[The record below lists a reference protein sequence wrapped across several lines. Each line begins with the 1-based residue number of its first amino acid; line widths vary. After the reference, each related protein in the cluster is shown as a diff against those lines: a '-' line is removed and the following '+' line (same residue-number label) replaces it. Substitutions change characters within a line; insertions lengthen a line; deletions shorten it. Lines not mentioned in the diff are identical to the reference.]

1 MARSDV
7 RKIDPF
13 DAPVPGQGMTGAPE
27 QYPWERPTRTSKP
40 EEAAMAI
47 ISKIESNPQ
56 TEEAILNLMASGIP
70 IENLVNTIAL
80 SGFGE
85 GEFTPDTAEMIKLPL
100 TVYLIGAAI
109 ENKIEAQ
116 VFNKSPKDDTLV
128 ENADMEMI
136 LENRDPS
143 RFAMYKEN
151 MREALEDSPD
161 MIQDE
166 RNEMQELA
174 MDEQSEGFM
183 RPPMEELV

>member
-1 MARSDV
+1 
-7 RKIDPF
+7 
-13 DAPVPGQGMTGAPE
+13 MTGAPE
-27 QYPWERPTRTSKP
+27 QYPWERPVRTSKP

-183 RPPMEELV
+183 RPPTEEQV

>member
-1 MARSDV
+1 
-7 RKIDPF
+7 
-13 DAPVPGQGMTGAPE
+13 
-27 QYPWERPTRTSKP
+27 
-40 EEAAMAI
+40 
-47 ISKIESNPQ
+47 
-56 TEEAILNLMASGIP
+56 
-70 IENLVNTIAL
+70 
-80 SGFGE
+80 
-85 GEFTPDTAEMIKLPL
+85 MIKLPL

-166 RNEMQELA
+166 QNEMQELA

-183 RPPMEELV
+183 RPPTEEQV

>member
-1 MARSDV
+1 
-7 RKIDPF
+7 
-13 DAPVPGQGMTGAPE
+13 
-27 QYPWERPTRTSKP
+27 
-40 EEAAMAI
+40 
-47 ISKIESNPQ
+47 
-56 TEEAILNLMASGIP
+56 
-70 IENLVNTIAL
+70 
-80 SGFGE
+80 
-85 GEFTPDTAEMIKLPL
+85 MIKLPL

-183 RPPMEELV
+183 RPPTEEQV